1 MSTRLPSGQGEDLVC
16 KQRTRGLG
24 TGGLCRGT
32 FETDEEVG
40 SGSSFGKGGAGLQT
54 SASISSKRPGGPR
67 QHLALSP
74 PLILLFPCRG
84 LPPGGTAFP
93 PTENKQHIH
102 STSAWSGSRHT
113 LGLSVSAE

>member
-32 FETDEEVG
+32 FETDEEVS

-74 PLILLFPCRG
+74 PLILLFPCRA
-84 LPPGGTAFP
+84 PA
-93 PTENKQHIH
+93 
-102 STSAWSGSRHT
+102 AWRNC
-113 LGLSVSAE
+113 VSANRKQAAHPQHQRLEWKLAHTGAVSIC